1 MPSDRAV
8 QQRKL
13 VLLRQRVTRLTQLIQ
28 KYKQLKNTL
37 NNSFL
42 TVTRV
47 NTNRYSRPKNYKVL
61 LQRYINKVQGGRRSH
76 YNNNNNENNNN
87 ENNSPVY
94 RRRYR

>member
-1 MPSDRAV
+1 MPDRYA

-13 VLLRQRVTRLTQLIQ
+13 AALRHQVVKLNLLIQ
-28 KYKQLKNTL
+28 RYKQLKNTL

-61 LQRYINKVQGGRRSH
+61 LQRYINRVQGRRSR
-76 YNNNNNENNNN
+76 YNNDNNNENNNN
-87 ENNSPVY
+87 NNSPVY
-94 RRRYR
+94 GRRYR

>member
-1 MPSDRAV
+1 MPDRAA

-13 VLLRQRVTRLTQLIQ
+13 VVLRQRITRLNQLIQ

-61 LQRYINKVQGGRRSH
+61 LQRYINRVQGRRSH
-76 YNNNNNENNNN
+76 NNNNDNNNNN
-87 ENNSPVY
+87 NNSLVY
-94 RRRYR
+94 GRRYR